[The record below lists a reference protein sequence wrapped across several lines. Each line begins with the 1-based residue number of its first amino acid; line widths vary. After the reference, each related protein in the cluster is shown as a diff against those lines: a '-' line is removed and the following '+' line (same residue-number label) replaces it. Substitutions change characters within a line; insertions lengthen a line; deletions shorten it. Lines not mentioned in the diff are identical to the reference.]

1 MFLGFIMTYSEI
13 KNTNVS
19 LITSTVICSICLFD
33 VFLNMFTGIIGPS
46 GNKIYL
52 NQATVLL

>member
-1 MFLGFIMTYSEI
+1 MTYSEI